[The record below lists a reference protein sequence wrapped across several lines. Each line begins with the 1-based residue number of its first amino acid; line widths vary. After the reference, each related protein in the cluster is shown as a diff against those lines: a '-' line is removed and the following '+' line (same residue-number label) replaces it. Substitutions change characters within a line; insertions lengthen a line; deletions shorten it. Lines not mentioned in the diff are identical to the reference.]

1 MWPHELFAA
10 LWKHHPAAFK
20 EFILGG
26 NADCIR
32 QFWETMPPRSG
43 MLTKPHWRERCIPLS
58 LHGDGV
64 AVASARGKGV
74 KTVDC
79 LNWGSLLASGP
90 TRLTSYLI
98 WFCFNHT
105 AKKSGFAATWP
116 GFWKQLCWSLTI
128 LWRGRWPSR
137 TLSGDPHPLAGQ
149 PLAGGFFAVIYI
161 KKGDLPWIS
170 SQLGVAHSSSQKPC
184 ALCQCTNYGD
194 GQDIMPW
201 TDCNNPP
208 SWLPSCWTDE
218 DLIVKAQPLS
228 WGT

>member
-1 MWPHELFAA
+1 MQSSVVWPHELFAA
-10 LWKHHPAAFK
+10 LWDHHPEAFK
-20 EFILGG
+20 KFILGG
-26 NADCIR
+26 SSDCISK
-32 QFWETMPPRSG
+32 FWETMPPRRG
-43 MLTKPHWRERCIPLS
+43 MHTRPHWRERCIPLS

-74 KTVDC
+74 KTVEC

-105 AKKSGFAATWP
+105 AKKSGFQATWP
-116 GFWKQLCWSLTI
+116 GFWTQLCWSLKA
-128 LWRGRWPSR
+128 LWQGKWPAT

-184 ALCQCTNYGD
+184 ALCQCTNYGG
-194 GQDIMPW
+194 GQDVMPW

-218 DLIVKAQPLS
+218 DSL
-228 WGT
+228 